1 MSEKI
6 AMSEET
12 AMGEATVNNGP
23 IVERILITNDDGINA
38 PGLAILEAIARK
50 LANEVWIVAPEHDRS
65 GAGQSISIHDP
76 LRVYETGTRRY
87 AVSGTPA
94 DCVLYS
100 LAKWFEETP
109 PDLVLSGVNCG
120 ANISDSVQYSGTVGA
135 VLSALHMNIPA
146 IALSQA
152 FLSREG
158 IQWDPVRQFGE
169 LVIRKLWQSSEIRAW
184 NVNFPACDAD
194 DIKLARWCR
203 QSTGSIQRSRL
214 LAGKDARSLPYW
226 WLGFDRDSRHI
237 VEPDADVSVLRG
249 KAIAIQ
255 PLRHQDPLPG
265 GSTEF
270 DLAASAVD

>member
-1 MSEKI
+1 MSDLYVT
-6 AMSEET
+6 SQ
-12 AMGEATVNNGP
+12 P
-23 IVERILITNDDGINA
+23 IVRRILITNDDGINA
-38 PGLAILEAIARK
+38 PGLAVLEKIARN
-50 LANEVWIVAPEHDRS
+50 LAEEVWIVAPEHDRS

-76 LRVYETGTRRY
+76 LRVYETGPKRY

-100 LAKWFEETP
+100 LAQWFGETP

-158 IQWDPVRQFGE
+158 IHWSPVERFGE
-169 LVIRKLWQSSEIRAW
+169 SVIRKLWQAGEVRAW

-194 DIKLARWCR
+194 EITSARWCR
-203 QSTGSIQRSRL
+203 QSTGSIQRARL
-214 LAGKDARSLPYW
+214 LAGRDARSLPYW
-226 WLGFDRDSRHI
+226 WLGFERSSRHI
-237 VEPDADVSVLRG
+237 VAPDADVTVLRDR
-249 KAIAIQ
+249 AIAIT
-255 PLRHQDPLPG
+255 PLRHEDPLPG
-265 GSTEF
+265 GTDEF
-270 DLAASAVD
+270 DLAAWADN

>member
-1 MSEKI
+1 MS
-6 AMSEET
+6 
-12 AMGEATVNNGP
+12 GP
-23 IVERILITNDDGINA
+23 IVQRILITNDDGINA
-38 PGLAILEAIARK
+38 PGLAILEAIAGN

-76 LRVYETGTRRY
+76 LRVYETGPRRY
-87 AVSGTPA
+87 SVSGTPA

-158 IQWDPVRQFGE
+158 IDWAPVKRFGE
-169 LVIRKLWQSSEIRAW
+169 AVIRKLWQPEEVRAW
-184 NVNFPACDAD
+184 NVNFPACDVG
-194 DIKLARWCR
+194 DITHARWCR
-203 QSTGSIQRSRL
+203 QSTGSIQRARL
-214 LAGKDARSLPYW
+214 QSGRDARSLPYW

-237 VEPDADVSVLRG
+237 VEPDTDVSMLRD
-249 KAIAIQ
+249 KAIAIT
-255 PLRHQDPLPG
+255 PLRHQEPLPG
-265 GSTEF
+265 GNNEF
-270 DLAASAVD
+270 DLSALAAD